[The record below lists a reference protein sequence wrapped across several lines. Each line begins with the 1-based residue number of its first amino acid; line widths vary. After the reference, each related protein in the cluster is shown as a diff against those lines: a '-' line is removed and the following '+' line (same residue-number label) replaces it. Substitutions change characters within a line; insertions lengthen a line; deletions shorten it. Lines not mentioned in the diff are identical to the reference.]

1 MDPTVISIPEERVV
15 DGKSFPLTLD
25 YSDHSLEEICTW
37 VAANKE
43 KLDDLLRDHRG
54 ILLRCG
60 SQADS
65 YQAFHDIVDST
76 GLETMEYIGGA
87 AVRTQLTPRVFT
99 ANESPASEQIPF
111 HHELAQ
117 TPEPPTHVLFFC
129 EVPPTSDGETPILV
143 SSEVYDRMNTLHPQ
157 FMSAIEARGLK
168 YVRVMPEHD
177 DPSSAIGRGWRATF
191 NASDTETAE
200 AALRKIGSSWAWL
213 PDGSLRTVTATVPA
227 IRTDDQPAGVRRS
240 QRKTFFNSMVAAYTG
255 WNDERN
261 EGKRAVILG
270 SDSSG
275 AGSGNDAEGAIDPAR
290 LLDGMAMADAVKI
303 MEEVCVA
310 FRWQAG
316 DVLLLDNRT
325 VMHSRRPFQGSR
337 RILASLVRDPSR

>member
-76 GLETMEYIGGA
+76 GLEMMETMEK
-87 AVRTQLTPRVFT
+87 
-99 ANESPASEQIPF
+99 
-111 HHELAQ
+111 
-117 TPEPPTHVLFFC
+117 
-129 EVPPTSDGETPILV
+129 PILV
-143 SSEVYDRMNTLHPQ
+143 SSEVYDHLNTLHPQ

>member
-76 GLETMEYIGGA
+76 GLEMMETMEK
-87 AVRTQLTPRVFT
+87 
-99 ANESPASEQIPF
+99 
-111 HHELAQ
+111 
-117 TPEPPTHVLFFC
+117 
-129 EVPPTSDGETPILV
+129 PILV

>member
-177 DPSSAIGRGWRATF
+177 DPSSAIGRGWRTTFGHRYAEHSAADPDPGLRSPRCLLERVIDHRSLRLTSVGHISSVGQFDATSIC
-191 NASDTETAE
+191 SDQKDGTQLRIGQPNGPLQHPVPLPVAHEE
-200 AALRKIGSSWAWL
+200 LLPGSNGSCGHHQRAALLWQFHKLHI
-213 PDGSLRTVTATVPA
+213 PA
-227 IRTDDQPAGVRRS
+227 ALVDAIVNVSCEHTIVWPGI
-240 QRKTFFNSMVAAYTG
+240 NVA
-255 WNDERN
+255 
-261 EGKRAVILG
+261 
-270 SDSSG
+270 
-275 AGSGNDAEGAIDPAR
+275 
-290 LLDGMAMADAVKI
+290 LLTQSHQ
-303 MEEVCVA
+303 VA
-310 FRWQAG
+310 F
-316 DVLLLDNRT
+316 VL
-325 VMHSRRPFQGSR
+325 
-337 RILASLVRDPSR
+337 